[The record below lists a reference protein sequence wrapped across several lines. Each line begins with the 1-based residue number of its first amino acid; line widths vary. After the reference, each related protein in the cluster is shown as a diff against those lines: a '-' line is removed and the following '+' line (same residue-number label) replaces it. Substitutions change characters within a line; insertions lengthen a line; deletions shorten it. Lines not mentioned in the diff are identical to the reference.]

1 MMARDQMPNSAARS
15 WRMFL
20 PLAAVLLLALLWTVY
35 WFIAAGI
42 AKTRLAEERTKLAA
56 QGVTLACATEDW
68 GGYPFH
74 FEFTCGSPALRLQ
87 GQAEIKSSEL
97 LLAALAYAPWQIV
110 ALLDGP
116 STFEASGVPSRTADH
131 QRAIAA
137 LTFDRDWKLNVSA
150 DVPALAIQD
159 LGTAA
164 RVMLHTRPSG
174 AGGIDIAIS
183 AKDVLFQPPDGP
195 PFSISEGELLGAL
208 SSNSSLTVERLSLQ
222 QNEIR
227 YWGTG
232 TLELDA
238 AHRPTGRLDTQT
250 NDLNGL
256 LSLLDPHLQLTD
268 EQKAA
273 LRSMLGLLG
282 SEAKAPLI
290 ARDGILYLGPFKLAE
305 LTPLY

>member
-15 WRMFL
+15 WRMLL

-35 WFIAAGI
+35 WFIAAGV
-42 AKTRLAEERTKLAA
+42 AQSRFAEERGKLAA
-56 QGVTLACATEDW
+56 QGITLACAGEAW

-74 FEFTCGSPALRLQ
+74 FEFTCNSPVLRLEDR
-87 GQAEIKSSEL
+87 AEVASSEL

-116 STFEASGVPSRTADH
+116 SAFGGKDISPLTAEH

-137 LTFDRDWKLNVSA
+137 LTFDREWRLNVSA
-150 DVPALAIQD
+150 EIPALDVQE

-174 AGGIDIAIS
+174 AGGTDIAVS
-183 AKDVLFQPPDGP
+183 AKDVLFQPPGTP
-195 PFSISEGELLGAL
+195 PLSIGEGELQGTL
-208 SSNSSLTVERLSLQ
+208 SLDRSLNIERLSLQ
-222 QNEIR
+222 QQEVR

-232 TLELDA
+232 KLALDA
-238 AHRPTGRLDTQT
+238 AHRPSGRLDTQT

-256 LSLLDPHLQLTD
+256 LDLLDPHLQLTD
-268 EQKAA
+268 EQKAG

-290 ARDGILYLGPFKLAE
+290 AREGVLYLGPFKLAE
-305 LTPLY
+305 LKPLY

>member
-1 MMARDQMPNSAARS
+1 MPNSAARS

-74 FEFTCGSPALRLQ
+74 FEFTCGSPALRLH

-183 AKDVLFQPPDGP
+183 AKDVLFQPPAGP
-195 PFSISEGELLGAL
+195 PFSISEGELLGTL

>member
-1 MMARDQMPNSAARS
+1 MPNSAARS
-15 WRMFL
+15 WRMLL

-35 WFIAAGI
+35 WFIAAGV
-42 AKTRLAEERTKLAA
+42 AKTRFAEERSKLAA
-56 QGVTLACATEDW
+56 QGVTLVCASEAW

-74 FEFTCGSPALRLQ
+74 FEFTCGSPVLRLENR
-87 GQAEIKSSEL
+87 AEIKSSEL

-116 STFEASGVPSRTADH
+116 STFEVRGAPSRIADH
-131 QRAIAA
+131 QRAVAA

-150 DVPALAIQD
+150 EIPALAIQE

-174 AGGIDIAIS
+174 AGGTDLAVS
-183 AKDVLFQPPDGP
+183 ARDVLFQPPGTP
-195 PFSISEGELLGAL
+195 PLSIGEGELLGTL
-208 SSNSSLTVERLSLQ
+208 SPDRSLNIERLSLQ
-222 QNEIR
+222 QREVR

-232 TLELDA
+232 TLELDT
-238 AHRPTGRLDTQT
+238 AHRPSGRLDTQT

-256 LSLLDPHLQLTD
+256 LNLLDPHLQLTD
-268 EQKAA
+268 EQKAG

-290 ARDGILYLGPFKLAE
+290 ARDGVLYLGPFKLAQ
-305 LTPLY
+305 LKPLY

>member
-1 MMARDQMPNSAARS
+1 MPNSAARS

-183 AKDVLFQPPDGP
+183 AKDVLFQPPAGP
-195 PFSISEGELLGAL
+195 PFSISEGELLGTL

>member
-1 MMARDQMPNSAARS
+1 MMAKDQMPNSTARS
-15 WRMFL
+15 WRILL

-42 AKTRLAEERTKLAA
+42 AKTRFAEERAKLAA

-74 FEFTCGSPALRLQ
+74 FEFSCGSPVLRLESR
-87 GQAEIKSSEL
+87 AEVKSAEL

-116 STFEASGVPSRTADH
+116 STFAASGISPRTAEH

-137 LTFDRDWKLNVSA
+137 LTFDRDWKPKVSA

-159 LGTAA
+159 LGTVA

-174 AGGIDIAIS
+174 AGGTDVAIS
-183 AKDVLFQPPDGP
+183 AKDVLFQPPDQP
-195 PFSISEGELLGAL
+195 PLSVSEGEFLGTL
-208 SSNSSLTVERLSLQ
+208 SPDRSLNIERISLQ
-222 QNEIR
+222 QHEIR

-232 TLELDA
+232 ALELDA
-238 AHRPTGRLDTQT
+238 AHRLSGRVDTQT
-250 NDLNGL
+250 NDLDGL
-256 LSLLDPHLQLTD
+256 LGLLGPHLQLT
-268 EQKAA
+268 EEKKAG

-282 SEAKAPLI
+282 NEAKAPLI
-290 ARDGILYLGPFKLAE
+290 ARDGILYLGPFKLTE
-305 LTPLY
+305 LKPLY

>member
-1 MMARDQMPNSAARS
+1 MPNSAAHSLRIL
-15 WRMFL
+15 L

-35 WFIAAGI
+35 WFIAAGV
-42 AKTRLAEERTKLAA
+42 AKTRFAEERSKLAA
-56 QGVTLACATEDW
+56 QGVTLACAREAW

-74 FEFTCGSPALRLQ
+74 FEFSCGSPVLRLEDR
-87 GQAEIKSSEL
+87 AEITSSEL

-116 STFEASGVPSRTADH
+116 TTMAASGASPMRAHH

-137 LTFDRDWKLNVSA
+137 LTFDRGWRLKVSA
-150 DVPALAIQD
+150 EIPALAIQE

-164 RVMLHTRPSG
+164 RLMLHTRPSG
-174 AGGIDIAIS
+174 AGGTDIAAS
-183 AKDVLFQPPDGP
+183 AKDILFQPPGTP
-195 PFSISEGELLGAL
+195 PLAIGEGELLGTLSPDRAL
-208 SSNSSLTVERLSLQ
+208 NIERLSLQ
-222 QNEIR
+222 QHEVR

-232 TLELDA
+232 TLELDT
-238 AHRPTGRLDTQT
+238 AHRPSGRLDTQT

-256 LSLLDPHLQLTD
+256 LDLLDSHLQLTD
-268 EQKAA
+268 EQKAG

-290 ARDGILYLGPFKLAE
+290 ARDGVLYLGPFKLAE

>member
-15 WRMFL
+15 WRMLL

-35 WFIAAGI
+35 WFIAAGV
-42 AKTRLAEERTKLAA
+42 AQSRFAEERGKLAA
-56 QGVTLACATEDW
+56 QGITLACAGEAW

-74 FEFTCGSPALRLQ
+74 FEFTCNSPVLRLEDR
-87 GQAEIKSSEL
+87 AEVASSEL

-116 STFEASGVPSRTADH
+116 SAFGGKDISPLTAEH

-137 LTFDRDWKLNVSA
+137 LTFDREWRLNVSA
-150 DVPALAIQD
+150 EIPALDVQE

-174 AGGIDIAIS
+174 AGGTDIAVS
-183 AKDVLFQPPDGP
+183 AKDVLFQPPGTP
-195 PFSISEGELLGAL
+195 PLSIGEGELLGTL
-208 SSNSSLTVERLSLQ
+208 SLDRSLNIERLSLQ
-222 QNEIR
+222 QQEVR

-232 TLELDA
+232 KLALDT
-238 AHRPTGRLDTQT
+238 AHRPSGRLDTQT

-256 LSLLDPHLQLTD
+256 LDLLDPHLQLTD
-268 EQKAA
+268 EQKAG

-290 ARDGILYLGPFKLAE
+290 AREGVLYLGPFKLAE
-305 LTPLY
+305 LKPLY

>member
-1 MMARDQMPNSAARS
+1 MPNSAARS

-74 FEFTCGSPALRLQ
+74 FEFTCGSPALRLH

-195 PFSISEGELLGAL
+195 PFSISEGELLGTL

>member
-15 WRMFL
+15 WRMLL

-42 AKTRLAEERTKLAA
+42 AKTRFAEERTRLAA
-56 QGVTLACATEDW
+56 QGVTLACATEAW

-74 FEFTCGSPALRLQ
+74 FEFTCGSPMLRLEDR
-87 GQAEIKSSEL
+87 AEIKSSKL

-116 STFEASGVPSRTADH
+116 STLAASGVSPRTADH

-150 DVPALAIQD
+150 EVPALAVRD
-159 LGTAA
+159 VGTAA
-164 RVMLHTRPSG
+164 RVMLHIRPSA
-174 AGGIDIAIS
+174 AGGTDIAVS
-183 AKDVLFQPPDGP
+183 TKDVLFQPPGEP
-195 PFSISEGELLGAL
+195 PLSIGEGELLGTL
-208 SSNSSLTVERLSLQ
+208 SPDRSLNIERLSLE

-232 TLELDA
+232 ALELDA
-238 AHRPTGRLDTQT
+238 AHRPSGRLDTQT
-250 NDLNGL
+250 NDLKGL
-256 LSLLDPHLQLTD
+256 LNLLQPHLQLTD
-268 EQKAA
+268 EKKAG

-305 LTPLY
+305 LKPLY

>member
-1 MMARDQMPNSAARS
+1 ML
-15 WRMFL
+15 L

-35 WFIAAGI
+35 WFIAAGV
-42 AKTRLAEERTKLAA
+42 AKTRFAEERSKLAA
-56 QGVTLACATEDW
+56 QGVTLACASEDW

-195 PFSISEGELLGAL
+195 PFSISEGELLGTL